1 MSVNI
6 QTTTGLKLLADK
18 TTKIN
23 IEKALGYTPANNTD
37 LSKYLLKDAAANNY
51 LLKGDAE
58 GIYATLDNL
67 SNYLAKEDDGDSFS
81 ISDSAGNIILRV
93 DKDGVHSVDFTVEG
107 KSILEI
113 IEDAGF
119 SGDYN
124 DLTNKPNIKEDE
136 SNTLYITDEV
146 GNIVAK
152 IDAEGLHAYNVF
164 IGREDKEVAIQ
175 EDLVDLSNT
184 ISENISTAIQ
194 KLNKDVE
201 ELVNTKSDV
210 NHSHNDL
217 ISDSNEFAIA
227 DNKGNMIMK
236 VDQAGV
242 HSTAFYVD
250 GKSIAEIGFSG
261 NYNDLTNK
269 PDFNGL
275 SSTVNSLSESV
286 NSVIDEVDILD
297 DSVTLLQEADT
308 NLSTQIRSLDS
319 NKSNINH
326 SHDNLTS
333 DSVDFS
339 ITDNDGNIIA
349 TINQDGLN
357 TVNLMLDG
365 IDFSTKIDSKFETIL
380 DDLRN
385 EFSENDRLKLSLIP
399 FGLNIPENADLN
411 TVEYLS
417 VGSYFC
423 SQNAIVSTFR
433 NCPTTQAFLM
443 QVYSPISKSIDNEA
457 TGTWVYR
464 LRKLMSYQGDEY
476 IQYIST
482 SGTAGEFTY
491 GEWKKITTSKDIA
504 NMATKTDIANMATK
518 TDISDMATKTWANG
532 QFMSKSKITYSKTD
546 LTAGSSKLTT
556 GNIYIVYE

>member
-1 MSVNI
+1 MSINI
-6 QTTTGLKLLADK
+6 KTNTGLKILADK
-18 TTKIN
+18 TTKTT
-23 IEKALGYTPANNTD
+23 IETALGYTPVNTEE
-37 LSKYLLKDAAANNY
+37 LSKNYLTKSDAANDY
-51 LLKGDAE
+51 LLKGDAAS
-58 GIYATLDNL
+58 IYATLDDL
-67 SNYLAKEDDGDSFS
+67 SNYLAKESDDDSFF
-81 ISDSAGNIILRV
+81 IADSVGNIILRV

-113 IEDAGF
+113 IEEAGF

-124 DLTNKPNIKEDE
+124 DLTNKPNITEDE
-136 SNTLYITDEV
+136 SNTLYIADEA

-152 IDAEGLHAYNVF
+152 IDAEGLHALGVF
-164 IGREDKEVAIQ
+164 IGAEDK
-175 EDLVDLSNT
+175 N
-184 ISENISTAIQ
+184 
-194 KLNKDVE
+194 VE
-201 ELVNTKSDV
+201 ELINTKSDI

-217 ISDSNEFAIA
+217 VSDSNEFAIA

-333 DSVDFS
+333 DSIDFS

-399 FGLNIPENADLN
+399 FGLSIPENADLN
-411 TVEYLS
+411 TVDYLS

-423 SQNAIVSTFR
+423 SQNAIASTFM
-433 NCPTTQAFLM
+433 NCPTKQAFLM
-443 QVYSPISKSIDNEA
+443 QAYSPISKSIDNEA
-457 TGTWVYR
+457 TGAWVYR

-482 SGTAGEFTY
+482 SGNAGEFTY

-504 NMATKTDIANMATK
+504 NMATKTDI
-518 TDISDMATKTWANG
+518 SDMATKTWANG
-532 QFMSKSKITYSKTD
+532 QFMPKSRITYSTTD
-546 LTAGSSKLTT
+546 LTAGSSALTT